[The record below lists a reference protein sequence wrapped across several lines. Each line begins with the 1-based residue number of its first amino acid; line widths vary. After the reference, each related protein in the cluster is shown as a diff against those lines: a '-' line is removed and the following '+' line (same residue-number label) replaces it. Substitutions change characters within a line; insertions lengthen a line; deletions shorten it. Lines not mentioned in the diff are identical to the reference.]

1 MKKILGILLV
11 MAVLLCNVA
20 LASNLDDS
28 KAMFDEAVATL
39 MTTDNHPMLAPGV
52 TFDVPEAVGTYE
64 ELEKLEDTNPDKW
77 HYYEYLD
84 WDTSADATFPESPA
98 DGAKGKHVICI
109 VHGAHAWTTC

>member
-64 ELEKLEDTNPDKW
+64 ELVGLIMQRFNARAIMFKNQTR
-77 HYYEYLD
+77 
-84 WDTSADATFPESPA
+84 ESRVQNN
-98 DGAKGKHVICI
+98 G
-109 VHGAHAWTTC
+109 